1 MSYTA
6 WRKQFLYPGDLG
18 QPFGAPGQKRKNML
32 YTQLTRVITNSR
44 LRPPD
49 ALLQITSCL
58 MAGVPEKDA
67 DYRAAIA
74 AYLWLGRNTSLA
86 PGPIDTLR
94 NRVIGYF
101 SDPAA
106 VPMLIDYLETA
117 PFPDGALIGA
127 AGKHSAALPVLLRLA
142 LSRERETA
150 WYALRTIALVPDQ
163 RVFETLVASLE
174 DPHLYLTWPTALD
187 GLLTWPGHVK
197 PLPKAVVERLIE
209 LLQQRRVGPNVA
221 SVLARYA
228 ATEALDALQHYALD
242 GRDDAT
248 RQAAIRAVLALGG
261 AEVLVTG
268 ILRLITGPAPTRVE
282 RSRSSLVYL
291 ATLEPVYLARR
302 FFVPGTDQDQRRA
315 IGQVLDNAD
324 LGGLTADDLHLLR
337 EACDAEPPWT
347 PDGELVRA
355 LRERIDA
362 CNPPEGSDDP
372 GAGTA
377 QLGG

>member
-1 MSYTA
+1 
-6 WRKQFLYPGDLG
+6 
-18 QPFGAPGQKRKNML
+18 ML

-49 ALLQITSCL
+49 ALLKITSCL

-74 AYLWLGRNTSLA
+74 AYLWLGRHTSLA
-86 PGPIDTLR
+86 PRPIDTLR
-94 NRVIGYF
+94 NRIIGYF

-106 VPMLIDYLETA
+106 VPMLIDYLESA

-142 LSRERETA
+142 LSREQETA
-150 WYALRTIALVPDQ
+150 WYALRTIASVPDQ
-163 RVFETLVASLE
+163 RVFEALVASLE
-174 DPHLYLTWPTALD
+174 DPHLYKNWPTAVE
-187 GLLTWPGHVK
+187 GLLTWPGHIE
-197 PLPKAVVERLIE
+197 PLPTAVVERLIVRVR
-209 LLQQRRVGPNVA
+209 LQGVGPNAA
-221 SVLARYA
+221 SVLARYG
-228 ATEALDALQHYALD
+228 ATEALDALQHCALD
-242 GRDDAT
+242 DQDDAT

-261 AEVLVTG
+261 AEVLVDE

-302 FFVPGTDQDQRRA
+302 FFVPGTDLDQRRA

-347 PDGELVRA
+347 PAGELVRA

-377 QLGG
+377 QLGW